1 LSRCIARTLD
11 QPIPWDE
18 KELLSTETELLSAIA
33 DLRRRLVLVYRRQ
46 NALAPIGR
54 LPEEILLRIF
64 ELYTLRRLPIPGTYD
79 HDLGLV
85 ADWLPESC
93 DPMRTLT
100 LSHVSSAWRQIT
112 HGASFLW
119 ANPLLVES
127 GQPEEAVVAP
137 VELMRQAS
145 CTLMGLPEERELAI
159 SPLLARALKTSPN
172 TVKHLLC
179 ATQLSEREKF
189 TISMPALESIFLD
202 CCGSLEEWPSSNSE
216 SDDFPPI
223 DVPLP
228 SSAPRLHTMAL
239 VDFPVPFR
247 SPLLGNL
254 SRLSL
259 CGSYGNTADLRR
271 VLTVVEQAPLLTE
284 LLVTFYYRGDGFDYG
299 QFLHEPLRDTL
310 PPMPHL
316 KKLVLVGDY
325 IASATFLQ
333 HFLPQ
338 PLALTLKQS
347 EHVRPDL
354 PELESL
360 AHFIRGHPFTSHET
374 ITPKRAAIACGY
386 APSMLFVHLLASR
399 EQDEAAFTFG
409 LPDRAGLAS
418 LNRDILPKLLQAAD
432 WTHLRHVHLA
442 IWATPLL
449 QIALQA
455 LQDAP
460 ALETLRL
467 TRSVIFPLLDA
478 LLPGVTLDGAV
489 PYSSVRTLV
498 LHRPDLGVQAG
509 RSRASIFPRGTRALD
524 ALARVLDVRRERGSS
539 LHAIVLEDCQ
549 GDVVTEE
556 DIHAAFREVP
566 EVRLAHGAAMMDIDD
581 IFVEWEP
588 RDEDPDADEEESE
601 AGSSTHPVGPDTNE
615 EEREAGSSTH
625 PVEPDTD
632 EEESEAGS
640 STHQEEPDLI
650 DL

>member
-11 QPIPWDE
+11 QPIPWDG

-46 NALAPIGR
+46 NALASIGR

-64 ELYTLRRLPIPGTYD
+64 ELYTARRLLIPELYKY
-79 HDLGLV
+79 DLGLV
-85 ADWLPESC
+85 ADWLPEGS
-93 DPMRTLT
+93 DPMRTLK

-112 HGASFLW
+112 HGTSFLW
-119 ANPLLVES
+119 ANPLLLDSE
-127 GQPEEAVVAP
+127 QPQEAVVAP

-145 CTLMGLPEERELAI
+145 CTLMGLPEDREPAMP
-159 SPLLARALKTSPN
+159 PLLARALKTSPN

-179 ATQLSEREKF
+179 TAQLSEREIF

-202 CCGSLEEWPSSNSE
+202 SCDNLAKWPSPNSE
-216 SDDFPPI
+216 SVDLPPI

-228 SSAPRLHTMAL
+228 SSAPRLHTMVL
-239 VDFPVPFR
+239 LDFPVPFL

-254 SRLSL
+254 SCLGL
-259 CGSYGNTADLRR
+259 CGSYHSTADLRR
-271 VLTVVEQAPLLTE
+271 LLTVVEQAPLLTE
-284 LLVTFYYRGDGFDYG
+284 LLVTFYYRGHGFENG
-299 QFLHEPLRDTL
+299 QICHKPLRDTL

-316 KKLVLVGDY
+316 TKLVLVGDY
-325 IASATFLQ
+325 IACATFLQ
-333 HFLPQ
+333 HFRPH
-338 PLALTLKQS
+338 PLALTLKQR
-347 EHVRPDL
+347 EHEQPDL
-354 PELESL
+354 LELESL
-360 AHFIRGHPFTSHET
+360 AYFIRGHPFTSHET
-374 ITPKRAAIACGY
+374 ITPERAAIACGQ
-386 APSMLFVHLLASR
+386 APSMIFVRLSASR

-409 LPDRAGLAS
+409 LPYYADLAGQNS
-418 LNRDILPKLLQAAD
+418 DILPEMLQAAD
-432 WTHLRHVHLA
+432 WTHLRQVHLA

-460 ALETLRL
+460 ALETLQL

-478 LLPGVTLDGAV
+478 LLPGVAPDGSV

-498 LHRPDLGVQAG
+498 LHRPYLGAQAG
-509 RSRASIFPRGTRALD
+509 RSRASIFPCGTRALD

-566 EVRLAHGAAMMDIDD
+566 EVQLAHGAAMTDIDD

-588 RDEDPDADEEESE
+588 KDEDPDAVEEESE
-601 AGSSTHPVGPDTNE
+601 AGSSTHQEEPDTDE

-640 STHQEEPDLI
+640 SMHQEEPDLI